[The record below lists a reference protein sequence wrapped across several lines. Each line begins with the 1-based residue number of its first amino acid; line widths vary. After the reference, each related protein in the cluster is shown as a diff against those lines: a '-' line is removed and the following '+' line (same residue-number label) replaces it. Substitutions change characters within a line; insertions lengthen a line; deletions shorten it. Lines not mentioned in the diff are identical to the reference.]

1 MKIFSKKVPTT
12 YIDVIEINAEH
23 VSTGQ
28 IGHYLKK
35 IQEEEDFRHLGY
47 RVANRGRLMRFAIYT
62 LPGNE
67 RVIQYFKDRCPAMVE
82 NECRALEDIGHSW
95 VTWPSGFQEISFRKN
110 PNI

>member
-1 MKIFSKKVPTT
+1 MKIFSKKVPPT

-47 RVANRGRLMRFAIYT
+47 RVTNRGRLMRFAIYT

-95 VTWPSGFQEISFRKN
+95 VTWASGFQEISFRKN